1 MTFRPAAPPTPP
13 PAPPR
18 ASFPWIAALA
28 PVLSSLVLYALT
40 SSPYTLA
47 LAALGPV
54 IALAS
59 FLDGVRG
66 RKRSARVDEARYERL
81 LAEYDLALADSRARE
96 LTALRIAAPGP
107 LAVLERSLPVDA
119 RWRRRAAS
127 LEIVLGTGE
136 LRSGLPERRSE
147 TTLPGAPLT
156 APLAAGI
163 GVVGPPVLA
172 RAFVRGLLL
181 QCAELASPGAL
192 SIGLPPHRAWDGL
205 RALPHNRAFTAP
217 VGVSVLEQGA
227 EAVPEPSDDARV
239 IVLTDDPSRL
249 PTACRVVVLLGDDAG
264 DRVVGRVL
272 PGATEDLSVDYVSS
286 EQARAYA
293 LALGESVG
301 GVAVGELPS
310 RVLLAQLGALERR
323 HGEQGLRAVIGV
335 AEDGPLEIDL
345 VGDGPHAIIGGTTGS
360 GKTELLVAWIV
371 ALAAR
376 HDPAAVTFLL
386 ADFKGGAGFA
396 ALAALPHVT
405 GVITDLDPG
414 GAARAFASVAAELRR
429 REIVLAQH
437 GVADVARLAAGVLA
451 RLVIVVDECA
461 VVLERAPELHR
472 AFADI
477 TARGRSLGVH
487 LVLCTQRPVGVV
499 RDAVA
504 ANCGLRIA
512 LRVQD
517 AADSRALIGSD
528 AAARLPHGAPGR
540 CIVSL
545 GGQERLVQ
553 AAVAPPEELAAAVRP
568 GDAAFVVHRPWRDPL
583 PSVIPLPAD
592 PGDRL
597 LLGLVDRPE
606 EQSQDVVSLERRSV
620 LVLGASGSG
629 RTGVLRTIAGQL
641 EGARL
646 VGAHDPERAWDAV
659 MDDGAAA
666 GPLLLDDLD
675 LLLRRC
681 ADDERRRLLDAL
693 QTAVRA
699 GERRVVV
706 AARRLTDGLAAVR
719 DAFDDVLLLRASNRQ
734 EHQLLALSGER
745 FDPDLPPGGGWWHG
759 ERIQVFAPGARAL
772 VDVSPPPPD
781 VPIGSVPVAV
791 LTNRARAVR
800 SRLEALGVAVS
811 SVQEAVAGGPTD
823 AVVGTVLEWS
833 SSRGLLAT
841 MRGDGAVVL
850 DVPPSEAR
858 LVLGALGPA
867 PLCAGDRVLIESEGV
882 LHRARWPAAIGA
894 GHRESAV

>member
-1 MTFRPAAPPTPP
+1 M
-13 PAPPR
+13 
-18 ASFPWIAALA
+18 S
-28 PVLSSLVLYALT
+28 
-40 SSPYTLA
+40 
-47 LAALGPV
+47 
-54 IALAS
+54 
-59 FLDGVRG
+59 
-66 RKRSARVDEARYERL
+66 
-81 LAEYDLALADSRARE
+81 
-96 LTALRIAAPGP
+96 
-107 LAVLERSLPVDA
+107 
-119 RWRRRAAS
+119 
-127 LEIVLGTGE
+127 VLG
-136 LRSGLPERRSE
+136 
-147 TTLPGAPLT
+147 
-156 APLAAGI
+156 
-163 GVVGPPVLA
+163 
-172 RAFVRGLLL
+172 
-181 QCAELASPGAL
+181 
-192 SIGLPPHRAWDGL
+192 
-205 RALPHNRAFTAP
+205 
-217 VGVSVLEQGA
+217 QGA
-227 EAVPEPSDDARV
+227 EAVPEPGEDARV
-239 IVLTDDPSRL
+239 IVLADDPSRL

-272 PGATEDLSVDYVSS
+272 AGATEDLSVDYVSS
-286 EQARAYA
+286 EQASAYA
-293 LALGESVG
+293 LALGESAG
-301 GVAVGELPS
+301 GVAVEELPS

-553 AAVAPPEELAAAVRP
+553 AAVAPPEELAAAVRT

-641 EGARL
+641 EGLASSARTTRS
-646 VGAHDPERAWDAV
+646 GRGTPSWTTERLPGRSSSTTSICCS
-659 MDDGAAA
+659 GAARTTGGADCSTPCRPRSERGAPRGRRGPSPHGRSRCGA
-666 GPLLLDDLD
+666 G
-675 LLLRRC
+675 RV
-681 ADDERRRLLDAL
+681 RRRPAPPRVEPAGAS
-693 QTAVRA
+693 TARPRGRGSIPIFRPGADGGTASASRSSRPAPARSSTSRRRRPTFRSAPCRSPCSRIVLVRSDHDWRHSRSPSRA
-699 GERRVVV
+699 CRRRSPGDRRTLSS
-706 AARRLTDGLAAVR
+706 AR
-719 DAFDDVLLLRASNRQ
+719 SS
-734 EHQLLALSGER
+734 SG
-745 FDPDLPPGGGWWHG
+745 PPPGGCSRRCG
-759 ERIQVFAPGARAL
+759 ETGPSSSTSR
-772 VDVSPPPPD
+772 
-781 VPIGSVPVAV
+781 
-791 LTNRARAVR
+791 RARRAWCSERWGRLR
-800 SRLEALGVAVS
+800 S
-811 SVQEAVAGGPTD
+811 
-823 AVVGTVLEWS
+823 
-833 SSRGLLAT
+833 
-841 MRGDGAVVL
+841 
-850 DVPPSEAR
+850 AR
-858 LVLGALGPA
+858 ETG
-867 PLCAGDRVLIESEGV
+867 C
-882 LHRARWPAAIGA
+882 
-894 GHRESAV
+894 